1 MLKENDK
8 CLRKMKQLA
17 PEKKDSLQNQ
27 FQSTYVCWWMDREVL
42 SHLKILSHIYNSDDV
57 PAVCTM

>member
-1 MLKENDK
+1 
-8 CLRKMKQLA
+8 MKQLA

-42 SHLKILSHIYNSDDV
+42 SHIYNSDDV